1 MADINQDLLLA
12 ALAVLTDAVPR
23 DVLRSTLL
31 TWTQNPDR
39 SVAELLREQGA
50 IDESRV
56 QALQCLV
63 SAHLRNHNG
72 DLQLSLDAWNA
83 RALTQEMLTELENA
97 APGTTLGATLAAT
110 LAPTQAGPGVDGF
123 GSGPRS
129 ELPSFTQEERF
140 ELIEPHA
147 KGGIGQV
154 WLARDRELQREVAVK
169 EIQARYV
176 DREGLRARFLL
187 EAEITGNL
195 EHPGIVPVYSLGRNA
210 SGRPFYAMR
219 FIRGETLSAAIKNF
233 HEARKED
240 AEKAGRRSRATWGIK
255 FQQLLRRFLDVCD
268 AMEYA
273 HSRGVI
279 HRDLKPGN
287 IMLGQYGETLVVDWG
302 LAKRIGKSD
311 IVAVHAESGEGVDFE
326 PGASVGGETQPGTTI
341 GTPSYMSPE
350 QARGALEELGPA
362 SDVHSLGATLY
373 ELLTGTFPF
382 AAENAARI
390 IAKVK
395 AGELTQP
402 RALVPSVPAQ
412 LEAICLKAM
421 AFQPAQR
428 YQSARELALDL
439 EHWMAD
445 EPVAAY
451 PERSLQKL
459 SRWLRRHRSWTYAA
473 AAALVGITMIAT
485 IAVFVVDNAR
495 KEAEANFQ
503 MAQQAVDNYLTNV
516 SENTLFKEQD
526 TLDIRNLRRELLE
539 SALPF
544 YKKFV
549 KEHGQDA
556 RLREDLANAYFRL
569 GDITRVIGTSQ
580 GAFDYYRSALDIWE
594 PLARSAP
601 ENLEF
606 QSRLA
611 DCYFVFGQL
620 EQSENLPESV
630 TFLESALAIY
640 QKLATQSPSEPRFQS
655 SLAACCSEMGLC
667 FSLDKRL
674 DESLEY
680 LNQARTIEQRLVD
693 SHPDKV
699 DYKKSLAEIVNRVG
713 FVDFT
718 RRDYP
723 AALRIY
729 QEFQNLCQEILDEVQ
744 VGPKPLKIQDLLA
757 TSYYNIASMYREQ
770 DDAQR
775 SLEAS
780 KKAEENWSKLASS
793 HPSVTGYQ
801 INLGRAYWSRAWAQY
816 RLGHHADA
824 LVSVDLD
831 LAILDRL
838 SKAEPKNLDY
848 EIEKASALNLKG
860 AIYDDERQNALAR
873 ATFKE
878 VVQLRRSI
886 LERSKGIDDRKVD
899 LCIGLENLGETYVDG
914 GDVPGGLLLYREA
927 LGLRQELNA
936 AHPGD
941 QGYAMDVVDE
951 WIAIGNIQRQA
962 GDSQDAGRSY
972 DHARD
977 IIRPLLEAEAEDSEL
992 QGQLARVLE
1001 RKAGALA
1008 DLGQFEDAMGLLNQA
1023 VELARASLK
1032 TAKDGKKPREYLS
1045 EALWNHAR
1053 LLRERGREKDASRL
1067 DDERIALWKERP
1079 VTDLVDKERP
1089 VTELVDLAARLAVRA
1104 DVIGYGATPVL
1115 RAGQNVRELDRDQ
1128 AAATLRL
1135 ALTRGFKDFARLRA
1149 NLDLV
1154 PLLDRKDLKPLLE
1167 GRPSPA
1173 KPSER

>member
-1 MADINQDLLLA
+1 LADINQDLLLA

-23 DVLRSTLL
+23 NVLRSTLL
-31 TWTQNPDR
+31 TWAQHPDR

-50 IDESRV
+50 IEESRV

-72 DLQLSLDAWNA
+72 DVQLSLDAWNA
-83 RALTQEMLTELENA
+83 QALTQDMLTELENA

-110 LAPTQAGPGVDGF
+110 LSPTQAGPGVDGL
-123 GSGPRS
+123 GSKARS
-129 ELPSFTQEERF
+129 ELPSFTQDERF
-140 ELIEPHA
+140 ELIKPHA

-219 FIRGETLSAAIKNF
+219 FIRGETLSTAIKKF
-233 HEARKED
+233 HEARTENT
-240 AEKAGRRSRATWGIK
+240 EKAGRRSRSTWGIE

-287 IMLGQYGETLVVDWG
+287 IMLGEYGETLVVDWG
-302 LAKRIGKSD
+302 LAKRIGKID
-311 IVAVHAESGEGVDFE
+311 IVAVQGESGEGMDFE
-326 PGASVGGETQPGTTI
+326 QGASVGGETQPGTTI

-350 QARGALEELGPA
+350 QACGSLEELGPA
-362 SDVHSLGATLY
+362 SDVYSLGATLY

-382 AAENAARI
+382 AAENTAKI

-395 AGELTQP
+395 AGELTPP
-402 RALVPSVPAQ
+402 RVLVPTVPPQ

-421 AFQPAQR
+421 AFPPAQR

-473 AAALVGITMIAT
+473 AAALVGITMVAT
-485 IAVFVVDNAR
+485 IAVFVVDNSR

-503 MAQQAVDNYLTNV
+503 MARQAVDNYLTNV

-526 TLDIRNLRRELLE
+526 TLDIRNLRKELLE

-549 KEHGQDA
+549 KEHSQDA
-556 RLREDLANAYFRL
+556 GLREDLANGYFRL
-569 GDITRVIGTSQ
+569 GEITRVIGTSRD
-580 GAFDYYRSALDIWE
+580 AFDYYRSALEIWE

-601 ENLEF
+601 DNLEF

-620 EQSENLPESV
+620 KQTENLPESL
-630 TFLESALAIY
+630 TYLNKALAIY
-640 QKLATQSPSEPRFQS
+640 QKLATQSPAEPRFQA

-667 FSLDKRL
+667 LSLDKRL
-674 DESLEY
+674 DDSLKY
-680 LNQARTIEQRLVD
+680 LNQARTIQQRLVD
-693 SHPDKV
+693 SHPEKI
-699 DYKKSLAEIVNRVG
+699 DYKKSLAEIINRAG
-713 FVDFT
+713 YVDYT

-729 QEFQNLCQEILDEVQ
+729 QEVQKLCQEILDEVQ
-744 VGPKPLKIQDLLA
+744 VGPKPLKIRDLLA

-770 DDAQR
+770 DDARR

-780 KKAEENWSKLASS
+780 KKAQENWSELAGS
-793 HPSVTGYQ
+793 HPSVTSYQ
-801 INLGRAYWSRAWAQY
+801 MNLGSAYWSMAWAQY
-816 RLGHHADA
+816 RLGHHSDA
-824 LVSVDLD
+824 HVSVDLE
-831 LAILDRL
+831 LAIFDRL
-838 SKAEPKNLDY
+838 SKAEPNNHIELDY

-860 AIYDDERQNALAR
+860 TIYDDERQNALAR
-873 ATFKE
+873 ATFEE

-886 LERSKGIDDRKVD
+886 LERSKGIDDRIVE
-899 LCIGLENLGETYVDG
+899 LCMGLENLGETYVDG
-914 GDVPGGLLLYREA
+914 GDFSEGLDLYRKA
-927 LGLRQELNA
+927 LDRRQQLNA
-936 AHPGD
+936 AHPAD
-941 QGYAMDVVDE
+941 RGYAMDVVDK

-962 GDSQDAGRSY
+962 GESQNAGQSY

-977 IIRPLLEAEAEDSEL
+977 IIRPLLEAKAEDSQL
-992 QGQLARVLE
+992 QGQHARVLE
-1001 RKAGALA
+1001 RKAGVLA
-1008 DLGQFEDAMGLLNQA
+1008 DQGRIEEALGLLSQA
-1023 VELARASLK
+1023 VELAWASLK
-1032 TAKDGKKPREYLS
+1032 TAEDGITPRACLS
-1045 EALWNHAR
+1045 EALWNRAR
-1053 LLRERGREKDASRL
+1053 LLRECGLQKEASQL
-1067 DDERIALWKERP
+1067 DDELITLWKEPP
-1079 VTDLVDKERP
+1079 VS
-1089 VTELVDLAARLAVRA
+1089 ELVDLAARLAVRA
-1104 DVIGYGATPVL
+1104 DVIGYGATPL
-1115 RAGQNVRELDRDQ
+1115 PRAGQKVRELDRDQ

-1135 ALTRGFKDFARLRA
+1135 ALGRGFKDFGRLKA
-1149 NLDLV
+1149 DLDLA
-1154 PLLDRKDLKPLLE
+1154 PLLDRKDLKPLLK
-1167 GRPSPA
+1167 GQPLPA
-1173 KPSER
+1173 KP

>member
-12 ALAVLTDAVPR
+12 ALALLTDAVPR
-23 DVLRSTLL
+23 EALHATLL
-31 TWTQNPDR
+31 AWAQNPGR

-72 DLQLSLDAWNA
+72 DVQLSLDAWNA
-83 RALTQEMLTELENA
+83 QALTQDMLTELENA

-110 LAPTQAGPGVDGF
+110 MAPTMVGPGGNGP
-123 GSGPRS
+123 GSTRRS

-140 ELIEPHA
+140 ELIRPHA

-154 WLARDRELQREVAVK
+154 WLAKDRELQREVAVK

-176 DREGLRARFLL
+176 ERAGLRARFLL

-219 FIRGETLSAAIKNF
+219 FIRGETLSVAIKQF

-240 AEKAGRRSRATWGIK
+240 AEKTSRRSRSTWGIE

-287 IMLGQYGETLVVDWG
+287 IMLGEYGETLVVDWG

-311 IVAVHAESGEGVDFE
+311 IVVVQIESGEGVDFD
-326 PGASVGGETQPGTTI
+326 PGASVGGDTQPGTTI

-362 SDVHSLGATLY
+362 SDVYSLGATLY

-382 AAENAARI
+382 AAENAATI

-395 AGELTQP
+395 AGELSPP
-402 RALVPSVPAQ
+402 RVLVPTVPAQ

-473 AAALVGITMIAT
+473 AAALLGITMVAT
-485 IAVFVVDNAR
+485 LAVFVVDGAR
-495 KEAEANFQ
+495 REAEANFK
-503 MAQQAVDNYLTNV
+503 MAQQAVDAYLTNV

-526 TLDIRNLRRELLE
+526 TLDIRKLRRELLE

-549 KEHGQDA
+549 KERSRDP
-556 RLREDLANAYFRL
+556 RLREQLANAHFRL

-580 GAFDYYRSALDIWE
+580 EALDCYRSALEIWE

-620 EQSENLPESV
+620 KQSENLPESV
-630 TFLESALAIY
+630 TFLKRALEIY
-640 QKLATQSPSEPRFQS
+640 LKLATESPSEPRFQS
-655 SLAACCSEMGLC
+655 SLAACYSEIGDC
-667 FSLDKRL
+667 FSLAKRV
-674 DESLEY
+674 DESLDY
-680 LNQARTIEQRLVD
+680 LNKARTIQQQLVD

-723 AALRIY
+723 AALKIY
-729 QEFQNLCQEILDEVQ
+729 QEFQKLCQQILDEVQ

-770 DDAQR
+770 EDAQP

-780 KKAEENWSKLASS
+780 KKAEENWSKLAGL
-793 HPSVTGYQ
+793 HPSVTSYQ
-801 INLGRAYWSRAWAQY
+801 MNLGSAFWSMAWAQN
-816 RLGHHADA
+816 RLEHHSDA
-824 LVSVDLD
+824 LASVDQA
-831 LAILDRL
+831 LAIFDRL
-838 SKAEPKNLDY
+838 IKIEDKLDY
-848 EIEKASALNLKG
+848 QLENASALNLKG
-860 AIYDDERQNALAR
+860 VIYDDARQNALAR
-873 ATFKE
+873 DTFE
-878 VVQLRRSI
+878 QVVRLRRSI
-886 LERSKGIDDRKVD
+886 LERSKGIDDRIAE
-899 LCIGLENLGETYVDG
+899 LCNGLENLGETYVDG
-914 GDVPGGLLLYREA
+914 GMCP
-927 LGLRQELNA
+927 
-936 AHPGD
+936 
-941 QGYAMDVVDE
+941 
-951 WIAIGNIQRQA
+951 
-962 GDSQDAGRSY
+962 
-972 DHARD
+972 RD
-977 IIRPLLEAEAEDSEL
+977 WTS
-992 QGQLARVLE
+992 
-1001 RKAGALA
+1001 
-1008 DLGQFEDAMGLLNQA
+1008 MGKH
-1023 VELARASLK
+1023 S
-1032 TAKDGKKPREYLS
+1032 
-1045 EALWNHAR
+1045 
-1053 LLRERGREKDASRL
+1053 
-1067 DDERIALWKERP
+1067 
-1079 VTDLVDKERP
+1079 VT
-1089 VTELVDLAARLAVRA
+1089 
-1104 DVIGYGATPVL
+1104 G
-1115 RAGQNVRELDRDQ
+1115 
-1128 AAATLRL
+1128 
-1135 ALTRGFKDFARLRA
+1135 
-1149 NLDLV
+1149 
-1154 PLLDRKDLKPLLE
+1154 
-1167 GRPSPA
+1167 
-1173 KPSER
+1173 